1 MQVFETDLIYDED
14 ILAMEEF
21 DISFVNLSEK
31 TFSQHPGE
39 VFSVTGFNIELK
51 RSPTPFYMNV
61 YLPTGLLTIISFIG
75 FLIPVEVV
83 PGRMALLVTVFLML
97 VNTASVE
104 RNRSPTVGEKLTFLV
119 STY

>member
-1 MQVFETDLIYDED
+1 MQVFETDLIYDDD

-21 DISFVNLSEK
+21 DVSFVNLSDK
-31 TFSQHPGE
+31 TFSQHPE
-39 VFSVTGFNIELK
+39 EFSVTGFNVQLK

-104 RNRSPTVGEKLTFLV
+104 RNRSPTVGEK
-119 STY
+119 

>member
-1 MQVFETDLIYDED
+1 MQVFETDFIYDED

-39 VFSVTGFNIELK
+39 VFSVTGFNVELI
-51 RSPTPFYMNV
+51 RSQTPFYMNV

-97 VNTASVE
+97 INTASVE

>member
-1 MQVFETDLIYDED
+1 MYDAD

-21 DISFVNLSEK
+21 DVSFVNLSDK
-31 TFSQHPGE
+31 TFSQHLGE
-39 VFSVTGFNIELK
+39 EFSVTGFNVELK

-104 RNRSPTVGEKLTFLV
+104 RNRSPMVGEN
-119 STY
+119 

>member
-1 MQVFETDLIYDED
+1 MQVFETDLIYDDD

-21 DISFVNLSEK
+21 DVSFVNLSDK

-39 VFSVTGFNIELK
+39 VFSVTGFNVELK
-51 RSPTPFYMNV
+51 RSPMPFYMNV

-104 RNRSPTVGEKLTFLV
+104 RNRSPTVREKLAFLLK
-119 STY
+119 Y